1 MALILSGDAGITF
14 PVVAGSASA
23 VQASSGRVLQVV
35 SAFLN
40 GGVSTT
46 STSLVATGLTATITP
61 TTATSKILIM
71 VSHNAP
77 AKGAVASTD
86 FGLSL
91 YKNGSSLQ
99 RMVSDGLN
107 TGSSSQLYGTSQ
119 SFTHVDSPATT
130 SATTYATFFQNN
142 GGSSNTINIQTD
154 NGTIVLMEIAA

>member
-1 MALILSGDAGITF
+1 MTFVVDGTNGLTF
-14 PVVAGSASA
+14 PNSTTQASA
-23 VQASSGRVLQVV
+23 GQVLQVV
-35 SAFLN
+35 NAFLN

-61 TTATSKILIM
+61 KFSTSKILVM

-77 AKGAVASTD
+77 AKASVASTD

-91 YKNGSSLQ
+91 YRNGSSLQ
-99 RMVSDGLN
+99 RIVSDGLN
-107 TGSSSQLYGTSQ
+107 TGNTSQLYGTSQ

-130 SATTYATFFQNN
+130 SATTYATYFQNN
-142 GGSSNTINIQTD
+142 GGSSNTVNIQTD

>member
-1 MALILSGDAGITF
+1 MALVLDGTNGLTF
-14 PVVAGSASA
+14 PNSTIQASA
-23 VQASSGRVLQVV
+23 GQVLQVV
-35 SAFLN
+35 NAFLN

-61 TTATSKILIM
+61 KFSTSKILIM
-71 VSHNAP
+71 VSHNVP
-77 AKGAVASTD
+77 AKAAVASTD

-91 YKNGSSLQ
+91 YRNGSSLQ
-99 RMVSDGLN
+99 RIVSDGLN
-107 TGSSSQLYGTSQ
+107 TGSPSQQLYGTSQ

-142 GGSSNTINIQTD
+142 GGSSNTVNIQTD

>member
-1 MALILSGDAGITF
+1 MTVIIDGTAGITF
-14 PVVAGSASA
+14 NNSTTQASA
-23 VQASSGRVLQVV
+23 GQVLQVV
-35 SAFLN
+35 NAFLN

-61 TTATSKILIM
+61 KFSTSKILVM

-77 AKGAVASTD
+77 AKALVASTD

-91 YKNGSSLQ
+91 YRNGSSLQ
-99 RMVSDGLN
+99 RIVSDGLN
-107 TGSSSQLYGTSQ
+107 TGGTSQLYGTSQ